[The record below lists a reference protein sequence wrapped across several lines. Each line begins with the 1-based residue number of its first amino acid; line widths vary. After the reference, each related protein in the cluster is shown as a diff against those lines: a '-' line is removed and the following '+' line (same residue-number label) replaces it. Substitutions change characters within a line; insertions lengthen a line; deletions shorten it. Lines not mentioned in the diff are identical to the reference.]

1 MESIFLNGK
10 EFKQLSINSNYF
22 IDQDGNVYSQFSK
35 KVINHSYRKRG
46 NKRYPYVCISFDG
59 KQRKYAIHR
68 LVYSTWVSPLKDN
81 EQVNHLDDNEL
92 NCNYKNLY
100 VGTQKENIRD
110 CIKNNHRVGNQYYLT
125 LLDMKINKIVSFCPA
140 RNFIEYSGHSNKS
153 GSVNKFFSKNWF
165 KKRYK
170 IIEFKLI
177 KNLDELKG
185 VTTKTD
191 ECKFVG

>member
-1 MESIFLNGK
+1 
-10 EFKQLSINSNYF
+10 
-22 IDQDGNVYSQFSK
+22 
-35 KVINHSYRKRG
+35 
-46 NKRYPYVCISFDG
+46 
-59 KQRKYAIHR
+59 
-68 LVYSTWVSPLKDN
+68 
-81 EQVNHLDDNEL
+81 
-92 NCNYKNLY
+92 
-100 VGTQKENIRD
+100 
-110 CIKNNHRVGNQYYLT
+110 
-125 LLDMKINKIVSFCPA
+125 MKINKIVSFCPA